1 MKHLS
6 EYSDPA
12 AIRALVAEIARV
24 SKRPVR
30 IMEVCGGQT
39 HAILRHALD
48 TLLPPHIRLLHGPG
62 CPVCVTPAAYLD
74 HAIDIAER
82 PDAIVTTF
90 GDLLRVP
97 SATRGDL
104 FAAKAKGADVRM
116 VTSPLQA
123 LDIARDNPG
132 KQIVHLAIGFETT
145 APANALLAYLAK
157 ERALPN
163 LSLLVS
169 QFLVPP
175 ILRAICADPSTAPD
189 AFLAA
194 GHVCAITGSDPYDA
208 LAKELRRPIAIT
220 GFEPAD
226 ILLGVLEVLKLLEAG
241 RAEMINAYPRIVHP
255 QGNPEARRI
264 LDAVFEVADRDWR
277 GLGRVPKSGLDL
289 RPDYSDYDAAR
300 RFPENYRYCNKYT
313 YGNNYSPSDCPAAD
327 VLLGK
332 LQPSSCPHFGTR
344 CTPDSPL
351 GAPMVSPEG
360 PCAAFFLHRRT

>member
-1 MKHLS
+1 MRHLT

-12 AIRALVAEIARV
+12 AIRALVAEIARI
-24 SKRPVR
+24 STRPAR

-48 TLLPPHIRLLHGPG
+48 TLLPPHVQLLHGPG

-74 HAIDIAER
+74 QAIDIAER

-104 FAAKAKGADVRM
+104 FAAKARGADVRM

-123 LDIARDNPG
+123 LDFAAQNPD

-145 APANALLAYLAK
+145 APANAMLAYMARERGLA
-157 ERALPN
+157 N
-163 LSLLVS
+163 VSLLVS

-175 ILRAICADPSTAPD
+175 ILRAICANPDTAPD

-194 GHVCAITGSDPYDA
+194 GHVCAITGSDPYLP
-208 LAKELRRPIAIT
+208 LARELRRPIAIT

-226 ILLGVLEVLKLLEAG
+226 ILLGVLDVLKLFEAG
-241 RAEMINAYPRIVHP
+241 RPESVNSYPRFVHP
-255 QGNPEARRI
+255 CGNPEALRI
-264 LDAVFEVADRDWR
+264 MNTVFQISDREWR
-277 GLGRVPKSGLDL
+277 GLGVIPMSGLAL
-289 RPDYSDYDAAR
+289 RPEYSSLDAAQH
-300 RFPENYRYCNKYT
+300 FPPLPLSAKTET
-313 YGNNYSPSDCPAAD
+313 SECPAAA

-332 LQPSSCPHFGTR
+332 LQPCDCPHFGTS
-344 CTPDSPL
+344 CTPDFPL

-360 PCAAFFLHRRT
+360 PCAAFFLHRRPQGC